1 MRLPNQAAPVTRFS
15 GVYPVAGNVQPS
27 DCPWYKKVACVAAA
41 LGCGVVCVGSW
52 GTACL
57 QCIGATVGGCGDC
70 V

>member
-1 MRLPNQAAPVTRFS
+1 MRLPNQAPPVARFS
-15 GVYPVAGNVQPS
+15 GVNPVAGKVQPS
-27 DCPWYKKVACVAAA
+27 GCPWYKKVACVAAA
-41 LGCGVVCVGSW
+41 LGCGAVCVGSW